1 MDHEQLWQAVLGE
14 IELSLSKASF
24 TTWFR
29 NTYIDSYV
37 DGRVIICVPNTFTQA
52 WLQKKYYQEILAAFK
67 NITKDPIKE
76 ITYRIETKKAPV
88 RSADHATAP
97 ARVETS
103 LPKTHGLNRFGL
115 NAYYTF
121 ANFIVGKGNELAY
134 AACQAVATNPGR
146 AYNPLFIYGGVGLG
160 KTHLIQA
167 IGNELC
173 KKTDKILYVT
183 SEKFSNDYINEV
195 RSGRAKQL
203 KEKYRNVDLLLV
215 DDVQFMAGKDGTQEE
230 FFHTFNELHQTNR
243 QIVLTSD
250 RPPKAIPAL
259 EKRLLSRF
267 EWGMIADIT
276 APDFETKLAILKN
289 KCHEKN
295 YPLSDDILHYLAVNI
310 NSNIRELEGAL
321 TRLITYFEFNNLQ
334 PTLDSTKSILSSTL
348 AEFRETNLTAKH
360 VIDAVAKFFDVEIK
374 DLTGKSRKKELVF
387 PRQIAMYLLR
397 EEINASFPA
406 IGHELGGRDH
416 TTAIHACNKINEDLK
431 HNSKLKQQILSVK
444 QLFQ

>member
-1 MDHEQLWQAVLGE
+1 MEE
-14 IELSLSKASF
+14 
-24 TTWFR
+24 
-29 NTYIDSYV
+29 
-37 DGRVIICVPNTFTQA
+37 
-52 WLQKKYYQEILAAFK
+52 FK
-67 NITKDPIKE
+67 Q
-76 ITYRIETKKAPV
+76 Y
-88 RSADHATAP
+88 
-97 ARVETS
+97 
-103 LPKTHGLNRFGL
+103 
-115 NAYYTF
+115 
-121 ANFIVGKGNELAY
+121 
-134 AACQAVATNPGR
+134 
-146 AYNPLFIYGGVGLG
+146 
-160 KTHLIQA
+160 
-167 IGNELC
+167 
-173 KKTDKILYVT
+173 
-183 SEKFSNDYINEV
+183 
-195 RSGRAKQL
+195 
-203 KEKYRNVDLLLV
+203 YRNVDMLMI
-215 DDVQFMAGKDGTQEE
+215 DDVQFIAGKEQTQEE

-295 YPLSDDILHYLAVNI
+295 YPLAEDILHYLAVNI

-334 PTLDSTKSILSSTL
+334 PTLDATRSILSTTL
-348 AEFRETNLTAKH
+348 AEFRETNLSAKH
-360 VIDAVAKFFDVEIK
+360 IIEAVAKFFDIEIK

-397 EEINASFPA
+397 EEINASFPS